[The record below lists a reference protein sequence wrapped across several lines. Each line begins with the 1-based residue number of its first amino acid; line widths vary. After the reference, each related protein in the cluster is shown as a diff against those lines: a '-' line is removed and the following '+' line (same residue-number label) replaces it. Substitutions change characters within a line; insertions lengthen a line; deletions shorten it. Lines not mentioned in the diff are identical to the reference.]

1 MKKIIIIIV
10 IVLATLGLGVILFV
24 QSNKNQPAEADVI
37 SLNGIHWH
45 ANLAI
50 YIKGQKQEIPTDI
63 GIGAVHK
70 PFHTHDTTGELH
82 LEFQGKVTK
91 QDTALKKF
99 FENWDKTF
107 TTNCIFDSC
116 NSDQGKV
123 KFLVNGKENMEF
135 ENYQAKDKDNLE
147 IRYE

>member
-10 IVLATLGLGVILFV
+10 IVLAALGLGVILFM
-24 QSNKNQPAEADVI
+24 QDAKNQPTQGDVI
-37 SLNGIHWH
+37 SETGIHWH

-63 GIGAVHK
+63 GISAVHK

-91 QDTALKKF
+91 QDTALNKF
-99 FENWDKTF
+99 FENWGKIF
-107 TTNCIFDSC
+107 TANCIFDSC
-116 NSDQGKV
+116 NSDQGKI
-123 KFLVNGKENMEF
+123 KFLVNGKENTEF
-135 ENYQAKDKDNLE
+135 ESYQVKDKDNLE